1 VALRY
6 RNAREVSV
14 DRIRILEESLW
25 SKVPHEVIEEAMK
38 AAKAEPSW
46 IAMQGNGHIVAMEP
60 PGSPDSATGDVI
72 YIAEVSP
79 ATAR

>member
-1 VALRY
+1 VA
-6 RNAREVSV
+6 
-14 DRIRILEESLW
+14 RIRLLEESLW
-25 SKVPHEVIEEAMK
+25 SKVPHEVIEEAKK